1 MSQLRPHASAADATY
16 KGQEAAIEVWADTLV
31 RVALFAG
38 GVLDDLGAVLQN
50 TWPWLRPSHEERREG
65 LLGDFECLC
74 EERNELVAQLLDLL
88 EVAEVRR
95 LEPREGFF
103 LWPLRSKQGTVSS
116 THPVRRWIEQTC
128 EGPQSLT

>member
-1 MSQLRPHASAADATY
+1 MEELKKAAFQQLPPTSTRPTHE
-16 KGQEAAIEVWADTLV
+16 GQEASVKVGPDALV
-31 RVALFAG
+31 RVFGLAG

-103 LWPLRSKQGTVSS
+103 LWPLRLK
-116 THPVRRWIEQTC
+116 
-128 EGPQSLT
+128 